1 MNRFGI
7 IYLCTNKITGE
18 QYIGQTCQNIKKRIT
33 NHKCSMKT
41 YKTKFSE
48 ALNKYKFESFVFD
61 EIFYA
66 FDEES
71 LHQAEKLL
79 IEEFKPVY
87 NMTKGGSGV
96 KGYIPPK
103 EVVIKRSISLKKTLQ
118 DPVIRSKWGKANIGR
133 KKSQD
138 DIAKTAKAK
147 WKPVYCKEL
156 AISFLNQKYAADF
169 FGTVAGNISQLIANK
184 GKVKNKYTLVRV
196 I

>member
-1 MNRFGI
+1 
-7 IYLCTNKITGE
+7 
-18 QYIGQTCQNIKKRIT
+18 
-33 NHKCSMKT
+33 
-41 YKTKFSE
+41 
-48 ALNKYKFESFVFD
+48 
-61 EIFYA
+61 
-66 FDEES
+66 
-71 LHQAEKLL
+71 
-79 IEEFKPVY
+79 
-87 NMTKGGSGV
+87 MTKGGSGV